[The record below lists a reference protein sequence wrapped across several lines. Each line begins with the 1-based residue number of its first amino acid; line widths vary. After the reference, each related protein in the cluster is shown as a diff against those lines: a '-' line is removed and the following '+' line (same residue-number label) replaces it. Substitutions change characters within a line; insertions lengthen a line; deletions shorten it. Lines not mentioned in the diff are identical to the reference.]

1 MRPRIFPDSQQQL
14 ASACEAL
21 SRRAHTPPERSQP
34 KDWRPLIIGALCVMV
49 AFSLINSGWR
59 WMLEHAMPSPGSYPI
74 VFLDESPVW
83 HNGIFWRVGD
93 RHDITFPARPG
104 SGEKDLRV
112 RVRYIGE
119 TKDNRTPGWIQNGD
133 MMKNKGYFW
142 VWTTVPGS
150 NIPRWIDP

>member
-1 MRPRIFPDSQQQL
+1 MRCLRQAHIR
-14 ASACEAL
+14 L
-21 SRRAHTPPERSQP
+21 SSWTKVPS
-34 KDWRPLIIGALCVMV
+34 G
-49 AFSLINSGWR
+49 INGV
-59 WMLEHAMPSPGSYPI
+59 L
-74 VFLDESPVW
+74 
-83 HNGIFWRVGD
+83 WRVGD

-104 SGEKDLRV
+104 SGEKDLTV

-119 TKDNRTPGWIQNGD
+119 AKDNRTPGWIQNGD